1 MFRLISI
8 LLLLAGLAVAG
19 FGALRMT
26 GGELPISVIRG
37 EPAPPPSPV
46 AEAPPT
52 PVAASEP
59 VSVQPAPPPPPPE
72 PIVEAEAAPEPV
84 IEAIPAPVMA
94 ERSLE
99 VTEPALKP
107 DKGSDVRKQA
117 SRSLGSPDMAPEPQ
131 PVETVDAP
139 MPAPVEA
146 ATSPDPIAQPEAM
159 MRVETAP
166 PPAPQ
171 PSLMDQL
178 RAVPIAHETPAEA
191 TFGRPFSVTMAINSA
206 EGATTATEALPGT
219 GNVVEAEAQV
229 SDTVRA
235 IVAGEAFTVEAV
247 SPATQ
252 KLSPLTE
259 NVWRWSVTPLKA
271 GPQELVIEIYAVD
284 EGEAL
289 PVRTFRDTVTVEVS
303 RFGQAIALA
312 QEANPLIMVLAGIGS
327 IFAGLFGAARF
338 FRGR

>member
-8 LLLLAGLAVAG
+8 LLLLAGLGIAAL
-19 FGALRMT
+19 GAMRMT
-26 GGELPISVIRG
+26 GAELPVHVIRG

-46 AEAPPT
+46 APVPAETPP
-52 PVAASEP
+52 A
-59 VSVQPAPPPPPPE
+59 
-72 PIVEAEAAPEPV
+72 
-84 IEAIPAPVMA
+84 PAPVMA
-94 ERSLE
+94 EAPPPVATIEAMPEPVLE
-99 VTEPALKP
+99 SAPEPVLEAAPEPMMERRMDAPAPGEKDTSTQRTVT
-107 DKGSDVRKQA
+107 
-117 SRSLGSPDMAPEPQ
+117 RSLGSAPEPEL
-131 PVETVDAP
+131 PDAP
-139 MPAPVEA
+139 APAAPPVEA
-146 ATSPDPIAQPEAM
+146 VAAPEPIAQPETAA
-159 MRVETAP
+159 MRVAAP
-166 PPAPQ
+166 EPK

-178 RAVPIAHETPAEA
+178 RTVPIAHETPTQA
-191 TFGRPFSVTMAINSA
+191 TFGRPFAVTMAINSVEDA
-206 EGATTATEALPGT
+206 ETATDALPGT
-219 GNVVEAEAQV
+219 GNVVEAEAKV

-247 SPATQ
+247 SPETQ

-303 RFGQAIALA
+303 RLGQAIAMA